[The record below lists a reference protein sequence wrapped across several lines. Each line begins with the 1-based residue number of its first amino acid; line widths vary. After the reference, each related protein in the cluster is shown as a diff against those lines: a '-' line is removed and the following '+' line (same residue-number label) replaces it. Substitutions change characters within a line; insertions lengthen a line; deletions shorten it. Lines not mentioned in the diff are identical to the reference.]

1 MPNFIDNNLPTIA
14 DKLQIHKI
22 KNVLRLQK
30 GDRIQ
35 IFDQNSKE
43 YTAKIDQIKENS
55 IILNVLS
62 QREERSSRYKIN
74 LAVAFPKGKRGD
86 WIIEKSTELGVDSIF
101 ILETERSIMNPGKG
115 RINKWKQIATGAAEQ
130 CGRVTVPNIER
141 KLIEQIEG
149 VKIVAVTDSKE
160 HINKKLEEMQMN
172 DRDITFFVGPEGD
185 WTEQEIIQFKDSE
198 AILVSLGDK
207 ILRVETASI
216 VGIYSIAMQRQYLK
230 QFSQTKT

>member
-1 MPNFIDNNLPTIA
+1 MNRFFVPNFIDNNLPTIA

-55 IILNVLS
+55 IILNVLN

-115 RINKWKQIATGAAEQ
+115 RINKWKQIATSAAEQ
-130 CGRVTVPNIER
+130 CGRVTVPNIQR

-160 HINKKLEEMQMN
+160 HINKKLEEM
-172 DRDITFFVGPEGD
+172 
-185 WTEQEIIQFKDSE
+185 
-198 AILVSLGDK
+198 
-207 ILRVETASI
+207 
-216 VGIYSIAMQRQYLK
+216 
-230 QFSQTKT
+230 